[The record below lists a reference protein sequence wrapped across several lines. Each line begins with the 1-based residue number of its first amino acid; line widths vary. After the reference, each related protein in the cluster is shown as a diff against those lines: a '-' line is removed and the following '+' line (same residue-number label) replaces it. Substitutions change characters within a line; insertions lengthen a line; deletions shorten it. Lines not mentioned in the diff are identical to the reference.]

1 MRGFKSFADRTVLDV
16 EPGIT
21 VIVGPNGSGKSNVV
35 DALAWVLGTHS
46 AKKVRGGSMSDV
58 IFAGS
63 PTRSRA
69 NHARVEI
76 VIDNADGRLTGA
88 GLGTAGSA
96 GDFSEVRIART
107 IHADGEAGYEING
120 HDVRALDV
128 QELLSDTG
136 LGRELH
142 TIVGQGQLD
151 EILNAKPE
159 ERRRYIEEAAGILK
173 HRRRRERALRKLEQV
188 DGHIERLRTVLREL
202 RRQLRPLERQ
212 AEAADRYQA
221 LQAELRDVRVRLG
234 AFELARLTRLAD
246 SEGRDD
252 QEAAAT
258 QASVEA
264 RLAEAR
270 GRESALEA
278 ELAKLGPEV
287 EAAQATYYRL
297 TSLAERVRGTADL
310 VEAKRRHL
318 VEHVDEPLAGRPPA
332 DLRAQAE
339 RVDAEAQERATA
351 LVADRE
357 RLEAATIDR
366 RAAEQARRQHE
377 QQLQT
382 ERRRRAEARERVLRW
397 EGEVSALRGSVASAE
412 AEVGRVA
419 ATLESLDG
427 RVTEAEADVTK
438 VQEEIQTLDTREVD
452 LTSTLEAAEAVVAE
466 RRAVVDELN
475 SRSQSLEA
483 SRSSQLARAEALRAA
498 LAEADGGTAAL
509 LDAELDGVLGPIAD
523 HVRVEGESDAAVA
536 AALGPLGEAVVV
548 TSPEQAKRVVAW
560 LRDEAA
566 GAAVVLAARSNGRSP
581 GPVDA
586 EVAEELRGGG
596 ASSVAE
602 ALSPADGSDTA
613 RDVVAALERVLAGT
627 HLVPD
632 WPTAVAFHGRHPELT
647 FVTRDGDVAGPH
659 GFRAGG
665 SPQRSSVLT
674 ATAAAEAEAKA
685 ASLEAE
691 LAELVTARDA
701 ATEGLR
707 TAEAELARATERIN
721 ESDARI
727 TGAAERL
734 ARLNKELNALANQRQ
749 VVAGQRQEL
758 QEVLA
763 RDREALSE
771 LNGRGP
777 EATDETVEDGPD
789 EVAIELDEVVEAA
802 RERELEARVAQERTT
817 EQARHLEHQATA
829 LRREADEVE
838 LALAEAARRREARRA
853 GIARCGEL
861 AIVARG
867 VLDALDA
874 TVITAADERD
884 GLQAR
889 LEVRRSSLTEV
900 RAEAAE
906 VASEFA
912 ALRDQRHAADLR
924 RQDVTTRLHNLVA
937 RLRTELSLSAEE
949 VRTEHPE
956 AETYDADELTERE
969 DDLVRKVGL
978 LGRVNPLALE
988 EFKALEERHAFLSD
1002 QLDDLRRS
1010 KGDLAQVVV
1019 AVDDRIRE
1027 VFREAFDDVA
1037 REFQLTFSTV
1047 FPGGHGKLVLTEPDD
1062 LLITGIEVEARPP
1075 GKKVTRL
1082 SLLSGGERSLTV
1094 LAFVFA
1100 IFRARPSPFYV
1111 LDEVDAALD
1120 DVNLQRLLKVVRSFR
1135 GHAQIIMVTHQKR
1148 SMEIADVLYGITM
1161 GPDAVTKAVAER
1173 LRDDPK
1179 DAQQQ
1184 LEIRAGDEPTEAL
1197 TDDDGRDAL
1206 DPADAV
1212 DAADPVDADDL
1223 RDALDPVDTAD
1234 AADLVD
1240 ADDVRDAPDPGD
1252 AADVRAVPAA
1262 IVGDATPPG

>member
-35 DALAWVLGTHS
+35 DALSWVLGTHS

-63 PTRSRA
+63 PTRTRA
-69 NHARVEI
+69 NLARVEI
-76 VIDNADGRLTGA
+76 VIDNADGRLKGA
-88 GLGTAGSA
+88 GLGTAASA
-96 GDFSEVRIART
+96 GDFAEVRVART

-120 HDVRALDV
+120 QDVRALDV

-142 TIVGQGQLD
+142 TIVSQGQLD

-221 LQAELRDVRVRLG
+221 LQAELREVRVRLG

-246 SEGRDD
+246 AEGRDGE
-252 QEAAAT
+252 EAAAV
-258 QASVEA
+258 QADVET

-270 GRESALEA
+270 GREEALET
-278 ELAKLGPEV
+278 ELTGLGPRV

-332 DLRAQAE
+332 DLRGQAE
-339 RVDAEAQERATA
+339 RIDAEAGEHATA
-351 LVADRE
+351 LMADRE
-357 RLEAATIDR
+357 RLAAATADR
-366 RAAEQARRQHE
+366 RAAEQARRAHE
-377 QQLQT
+377 QQLQM

-412 AEVGRVA
+412 AEVGRVT
-419 ATLESLDG
+419 ATLESLDA
-427 RVTEAEADVTK
+427 RVAEAEADVAA

-452 LTSTLEAAEAVVAE
+452 LTSTLEAAESIVAE
-466 RRAVVDELN
+466 RREIVDGLTG
-475 SRSQSLEA
+475 RAQSLEA
-483 SRSSQLARAEALRAA
+483 SRASQLARAEALRAA

-509 LDAELDGVLGPIAD
+509 LDAGLDGILGAIAD
-523 HVRVEGESDAAVA
+523 HVRVESGSDAAVA

-548 TSPEQAKRVVAW
+548 GTVEQARHAVAW

-566 GAAVVLAARSNGRSP
+566 GAAVVLAARPDRR
-581 GPVDA
+581 PVGAVDDQ
-586 EVAEELRGGG
+586 VAEELRRAG
-596 ASSVAE
+596 AGAVAA

-613 RDVVAALERVLAGT
+613 RDVVAALRLVLAGT
-627 HLVPD
+627 HLVAD
-632 WPTAVAFHGRHPELT
+632 WSTAVLLHGRYPELT
-647 FVTRDGDVAGPH
+647 FVTQDGDVAGPH
-659 GFRAGG
+659 GYRAGG
-665 SPQRSSVLT
+665 SPERSSVLT
-674 ATAAAEAEAKA
+674 ATAAAEAEATA
-685 ASLEAE
+685 ATLTTE
-691 LAELVTARDA
+691 LAEVAASRDDATAA
-701 ATEGLR
+701 LAV
-707 TAEAELARATERIN
+707 ASSELATATERIN

-749 VVAGQRQEL
+749 VVAGQRDEL
-758 QEVLA
+758 HEVLG
-763 RDREALSE
+763 RDRAALSE
-771 LNGRGP
+771 LNARGP
-777 EATDETVEDGPD
+777 EATEETVEDGPD
-789 EVAIELDEVVEAA
+789 ELAVQLDEAVEIA
-802 RERELEARVAQERTT
+802 RERELEARVTQERTT

-838 LALAEAARRREARRA
+838 LALADAARRREARRA
-853 GIARCGEL
+853 GISRCGEI

-874 TVITAADERD
+874 TVTEAVEERD
-884 GLQAR
+884 ALQAT
-889 LEVRRSSLTEV
+889 LEIRRSTLAEV
-900 RAEAAE
+900 RARAAE
-906 VASEFA
+906 VAAEFA

-924 RQDVTTRLHNLVA
+924 RQDVTTRLENLVT
-937 RLRTELSLSAEE
+937 RLRSELSLSVDE
-949 VRTEHPE
+949 VRAEHPD
-956 AETYDADELTERE
+956 ALTYDADALTERE

-1010 KGDLAQVVV
+1010 KNDLAEVVV

-1037 REFQLTFSTV
+1037 REFELTFSTV
-1047 FPGGHGKLVLTEPDD
+1047 FPGGHGRLVLTEPDD
-1062 LLITGIEVEARPP
+1062 LLVTGIEVEARPP

-1120 DVNLQRLLKVVRSFR
+1120 DVNLQRLLRVVRSFR
-1135 GHAQIIMVTHQKR
+1135 GHAQIILVTHQKR

-1173 LRDDPK
+1173 LREDPRA
-1179 DAQQQ
+1179 AQQA
-1184 LEIRAGDEPTEAL
+1184 LEARASDAPTEA
-1197 TDDDGRDAL
+1197 A
-1206 DPADAV
+1206 AEEV
-1212 DAADPVDADDL
+1212 DEVSVELPE
-1223 RDALDPVDTAD
+1223 
-1234 AADLVD
+1234 
-1240 ADDVRDAPDPGD
+1240 
-1252 AADVRAVPAA
+1252 
-1262 IVGDATPPG
+1262 DATTPA

>member
-35 DALAWVLGTHS
+35 DALSWVLGTHS

-63 PTRSRA
+63 PTRTRA
-69 NHARVEI
+69 QQARVEI
-76 VIDNADGRLTGA
+76 VIDNADGRLKGA
-88 GLGTAGSA
+88 GLGTAASA
-96 GDFSEVRIART
+96 GDFSEVRVART

-120 HDVRALDV
+120 QDVRALDV

-142 TIVGQGQLD
+142 TIVSQGQLD

-252 QEAAAT
+252 QEAAAV
-258 QASVEA
+258 QAAVEDRLTEA
-264 RLAEAR
+264 RAR
-270 GRESALEA
+270 EQALEA
-278 ELAKLGPEV
+278 DLATLGPRV

-339 RVDAEAQERATA
+339 RVEAQAQERATA

-357 RLEAATIDR
+357 RLEAATADR
-366 RAAEQARRQHE
+366 RAAEQARRVHE

-427 RVTEAEADVTK
+427 RVSEAETDVMS

-452 LTSTLEAAEAVVAE
+452 LTGTLEVAEAVVAE
-466 RRAVVDELN
+466 RREVVDELT
-475 SRSQSLEA
+475 SRRQSLEA
-483 SRSSQLARAEALRAA
+483 RRASQLARAEALRAA

-509 LDAELDGVLGPIAD
+509 LDADLDGVLGPIAE

-548 TSPEQAKRVVAW
+548 STPEQAQRAVAW
-560 LRDEAA
+560 LRDQTA
-566 GAAVVLAARSNGRSP
+566 GAAVVLAARPDRRANGSLD
-581 GPVDA
+581 DA
-586 EVAEELRGGG
+586 LAAELRRDG
-596 ASSVAE
+596 AGSVAD
-602 ALSPADGSDTA
+602 ALSPADATDTA
-613 RDVVAALERVLAGT
+613 RDVVAALRLVLAGT
-627 HLVPD
+627 HLVSD
-632 WPTAVAFHGRHPELT
+632 WSTAVELHGRHPELT
-647 FVTRDGDVAGPH
+647 FVTLDGDVAGPH
-659 GFRAGG
+659 GYRAGG
-665 SPQRSSVLT
+665 SPERSSVLT
-674 ATAAAEAEAKA
+674 ATAAAEAEATA
-685 ASLEAE
+685 AAL
-691 LAELVTARDA
+691 
-701 ATEGLR
+701 ATELTEVATSR
-707 TAEAELARATERIN
+707 DDAVAALAAAEAEFATATERIN

-749 VVAGQRQEL
+749 VVAGQRDEL
-758 QEVLA
+758 HEVLI
-763 RDREALSE
+763 RDRQALSE
-771 LNGRGP
+771 LNARGP
-777 EATDETVEDGPD
+777 EATDEVVEDGPD
-789 EVAIELDEVVEAA
+789 ELAVELDEAVEVA
-802 RERELEARVAQERTT
+802 RERELEARVTQERTI
-817 EQARHLEHQATA
+817 EQARHLEHQANE

-874 TVITAADERD
+874 TVIEAVQERD
-884 GLQAR
+884 ELQAR
-889 LEVRRSSLTEV
+889 LEVRRSALAGV
-900 RAEAAE
+900 RAQVAE
-906 VASEFA
+906 VATEFA

-924 RQDVTTRLHNLVA
+924 RQDVTTRLENLLS

-949 VRTEHPE
+949 VRAEHPD
-956 AETYDADELTERE
+956 ALSYDADALTERE

-1010 KGDLAQVVV
+1010 KSDLAEVVV

-1037 REFQLTFSTV
+1037 REFELTFSTV
-1047 FPGGHGKLVLTEPDD
+1047 FPGGHGRLVLTEPDD

-1120 DVNLQRLLKVVRSFR
+1120 DVNLQRLLRVVRSFR

-1173 LRDDPK
+1173 LRADPRA
-1179 DAQQQ
+1179 AQQE
-1184 LEIRAGDEPTEAL
+1184 LETRASDDPTEA
-1197 TDDDGRDAL
+1197 
-1206 DPADAV
+1206 V
-1212 DAADPVDADDL
+1212 ADPVA
-1223 RDALDPVDTAD
+1223 DPVAEPVAVAIE
-1234 AADLVD
+1234 AAVDLPH
-1240 ADDVRDAPDPGD
+1240 DVTS
-1252 AADVRAVPAA
+1252 PA
-1262 IVGDATPPG
+1262 